1 MLECHHTIYTG
12 NGIGLRLPYLG
23 NYPPGVSPTAH
34 TNNSEQVYPN
44 LPVI

>member
-1 MLECHHTIYTG
+1 MPPHNIHQKWAKKL
-12 NGIGLRLPYLG
+12 GLRLPYLG